1 MKFYKILFFGFICM
15 LTYQNSPAQTV
26 VGKWK
31 TYDIFNRNKEESIVV
46 IDIIDDSLYIKI
58 DQIIPEEHRSD
69 LCTKCDDSRKNQPIL
84 GMTILQGATLI
95 EGTWKG
101 ATILN
106 AKNGNEYGCHISV
119 VGPDLLKIR
128 GFVGYPIFGKTLYWT
143 RVKENSFR

>member
-1 MKFYKILFFGFICM
+1 MKLNKILLFGFLFV
-15 LTYQNSPAQTV
+15 LTCQVSLAQTV

-31 TYDIFNRNKEESIVV
+31 TYDIFNRNKEESIVD
-46 IDIIDDSLYIKI
+46 IDIIDDILYIKI
-58 DQIIPEEHRSD
+58 HQIIPEEHRSD
-69 LCTKCDDSRKNQPIL
+69 LCTKCDDHRKNQPIL

-95 EGTWKG
+95 DGTWKG
-101 ATILN
+101 ATILH

-143 RVKENSFR
+143 RVKDNFFR